1 MIIASQAPEPVHGP
15 NSWQPAI
22 LGVSGS
28 LAISTLRGPEDVQ
41 IYALGVDQFRSWVQS
56 NGLLTVLTATE
67 LVRATRARS
76 AEDRDLRCASR
87 LLVRL
92 VLAAILDVPPRSL
105 ALWPGH
111 HGQLCL
117 WDRAGIKPWFS
128 IARTTGMTVVA
139 TSNLGPLGVD
149 IEQIGRIL
157 PIAADQAWLAPREK
171 AADRRSGH
179 TGSEHR
185 LLERWT
191 LKEAYVKALGVGL
204 HLSPDQLAFDLKG
217 RQPTLDLVGPTTH
230 RVSASWEFRQFEM
243 APDIVGAVALER
255 EDASPLSEA
264 IVNVASRPLLHAGGS
279 LRE

>member
-1 MIIASQAPEPVHGP
+1 MTMASEATEPLPGP
-15 NSWQPAI
+15 DSWRPVI

-28 LAISTLRGPEDVQ
+28 LTISTLRGPGDVQ
-41 IYALGVDQFRSWVQS
+41 IYALGMDQFRSWSRS
-56 NGLLTVLTATE
+56 NGLLTVLTSTE
-67 LVRATRARS
+67 LARAERARS
-76 AEDRDLRCASR
+76 AEDRDLHCASR

-92 VLAAILDVPPRSL
+92 VLATILDVPPRSL

-111 HGQLCL
+111 HGQLRL

-128 IARTTGMTVVA
+128 VARTTDMAVVA

-149 IEQIGRIL
+149 IERLGRIR
-157 PIAADQAWLAPREK
+157 PIGDDQTWLAPREK

-179 TGSEHR
+179 AGCERR
-185 LLERWT
+185 LLQRWT

-217 RQPTLDLVGPTTH
+217 RQPTLDVVRSATH
-230 RVSASWEFRQFEM
+230 RVSASWDFRHFRM
-243 APDIVGAVALER
+243 APDLIGAVALEH

-264 IVNVASRPLLHAGGS
+264 IVNVASRPLPHAGGS